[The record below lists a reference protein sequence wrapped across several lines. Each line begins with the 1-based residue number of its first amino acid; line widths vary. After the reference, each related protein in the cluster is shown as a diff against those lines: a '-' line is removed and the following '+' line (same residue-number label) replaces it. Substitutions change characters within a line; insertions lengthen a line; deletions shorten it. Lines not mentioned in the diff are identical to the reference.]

1 MERFM
6 ALTKSPLFGLMISLL
21 AYQMGVLVH
30 KKLKT
35 PFLGPL
41 VVSSGLIILVLV
53 LTGIPVE
60 NYNIGGSI
68 ITFFLGPSVVVLALP
83 LYRNFKLLKANWIAI
98 LSGITVG
105 SLAGIITILVM
116 SFTLDLDG
124 SIMISILPKSVTT
137 PVGLEI
143 TKELGGISSITV
155 LSIFTTGL
163 LGAMIY
169 PYVFKVFRI
178 KHPVAK
184 GVALGT
190 AAHALGTAK
199 AVEIGD
205 QEGAMS
211 GLSIGLAGLVTVFLV
226 PLVLNFLGI
235 S

>member
-6 ALTKSPLFGLMISLL
+6 PLTASPLFGLMITLL
-21 AYQMGVLVH
+21 AYQAGVLVH

-35 PFLGPL
+35 PLLGPL
-41 VVSSGLIILVLV
+41 VVASGLIILLLV

-60 NYNIGGSI
+60 NYSVGGSI

-83 LYRNFKLLKANWIAI
+83 LYRNFRLLKANWIAI

-105 SLAGIITILVM
+105 SFAGILTILVL
-116 SFTLDLDG
+116 SFVLDLDG

-137 PVGLEI
+137 PIGLEI

-211 GLSIGLAGLVTVFLV
+211 GLSIGLAGIVTVFLI
-226 PLVLNFLGI
+226 PLVLSFLGI

>member
-6 ALTKSPLFGLMISLL
+6 PLTASPLFGLMISLL
-21 AYQMGVLVH
+21 AYQAGVVVY

-35 PFLGPL
+35 PLLGPL
-41 VVSSGLIILVLV
+41 VVASALIILLLV
-53 LTGIPVE
+53 LTGIPVQ
-60 NYNIGGSI
+60 NYSVGGSI

-83 LYRNFKLLKANWIAI
+83 LYRNFRLLKANWIAI
-98 LSGITVG
+98 LSGITMG
-105 SLAGIITILVM
+105 SLAGIITILVL
-116 SFTLDLDG
+116 SFVLDLDG

-137 PVGLEI
+137 PIGLEI

-190 AAHALGTAK
+190 SAHALGTAK

-226 PLVLNFLGI
+226 PLVLSFLGI

>member
-6 ALTKSPLFGLMISLL
+6 VLTTSPLFGLMISLL
-21 AYQMGVLVH
+21 AYQAGIIVYR
-30 KKLKT
+30 KLKT

-41 VVSSGLIILVLV
+41 VVSSALIILVLV

-60 NYNIGGSI
+60 NYNIGGAI
-68 ITFFLGPSVVVLALP
+68 ITFFLGPSVVILAVP
-83 LYRNFKLLKANWIAI
+83 LYRNFKLLKANWVAI

-105 SLAGIITILVM
+105 SLAGILTILAM
-116 SFTLDLDG
+116 SFMLDLDS
-124 SIMISILPKSVTT
+124 SIMISIIPKSVTT
-137 PVGLEI
+137 PIGLEI

-169 PYVFKVFRI
+169 PMVFRLFRI

>member
-6 ALTKSPLFGLMISLL
+6 VLTTSPLFGLMISLL
-21 AYQMGVLVH
+21 AYQAGIIVYR
-30 KKLKT
+30 KLKT

-41 VVSSGLIILVLV
+41 VVSSGLIILILV

-68 ITFFLGPSVVVLALP
+68 ITFFLGPSVVILAVP
-83 LYRNFKLLKANWIAI
+83 LYRNFKLLKANWVAI

-105 SLAGIITILVM
+105 SLAGILTILVM
-116 SFTLDLDG
+116 SFMLDLD
-124 SIMISILPKSVTT
+124 SLIMISVIPKSVTT
-137 PVGLEI
+137 PIGLEI

-169 PYVFKVFRI
+169 PYVFKLFRI

>member
-6 ALTKSPLFGLMISLL
+6 TLTASPLFGLMITLL
-21 AYQMGVLVH
+21 AYQAGVLVH

-35 PFLGPL
+35 PLLGPL
-41 VVSSGLIILVLV
+41 VVASGLIILLLV

-60 NYNIGGSI
+60 NYSVGGSI

-83 LYRNFKLLKANWIAI
+83 LYRNFRLLKANWIAI

-105 SLAGIITILVM
+105 SFAGILTILVL
-116 SFTLDLDG
+116 SFVLDLDG

-137 PVGLEI
+137 PIGLEI

-211 GLSIGLAGLVTVFLV
+211 GLSIGLAGIVTVFLI
-226 PLVLNFLGI
+226 PLVLSFLGI